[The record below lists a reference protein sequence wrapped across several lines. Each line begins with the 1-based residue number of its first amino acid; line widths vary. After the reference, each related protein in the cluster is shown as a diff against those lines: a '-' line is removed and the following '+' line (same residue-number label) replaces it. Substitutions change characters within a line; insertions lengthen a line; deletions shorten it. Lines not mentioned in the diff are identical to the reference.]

1 MNGGLAPLTRPQRF
15 LLAAGLMA
23 LLVAG
28 LALWR
33 AYGLPVALTSGG
45 MLC

>member
-1 MNGGLAPLTRPQRF
+1 MAPLTRPQRV
-15 LLAAGLMA
+15 LTAAGLLL